1 MVDESIETPYTSG
14 ERLEP
19 SLRINPDNIYVW
31 PGPKYL
37 EDQFEDFGKVDFNG
51 QEEYES
57 ITVWVSV
64 DDDGNRL
71 VHVYDH
77 NTWKTHEMDLET

>member
-1 MVDESIETPYTSG
+1 METPYSRG

-19 SLRINPDNIYVW
+19 SLQINPDNIYVW

-37 EDQFEDFGKVDFNG
+37 EDQFDDFGKVNFSDQN
-51 QEEYES
+51 ENEI
-57 ITVWVSV
+57 ITTWVSV
-64 DDDGNRL
+64 GDDGDHT

-77 NTWKTHEMDLET
+77 NTGCTHVMELGL